1 MTPTLPIGLIVGLE
15 NDVPLHFGK
24 NWTQY
29 YTNPLQIV
37 QWTMASAVNHPVL
50 SDTIGR
56 IYKRVLGVDFGQLG
70 DEDVTA
76 LTGPGPWTDAIHASW
91 AQVGVNWRDLREFG
105 LKSRV
110 IGDQVVLPT
119 VGFAYASFFYY
130 KCDAFTHTL

>member
-15 NDVPLHFGK
+15 NDVPLQFGLAWK
-24 NWTQY
+24 DY

-50 SDTIGR
+50 SDTIER
-56 IYKRVLGVDFGQLG
+56 IRNKMVQTDFAKLL

-91 AQVGVNWRDLREFG
+91 ARIGVNWVDMRDFG

-110 IGDQVVLPT
+110 IGDQLVLPT
-119 VGFAYASFFYY
+119 VGFAWVFFILNI
-130 KCDAFTHTL
+130 AWPLNAH